1 MMTKT
6 GMWLTYIASCRSVF
20 ILQIVSKFFYN
31 YMTFS
36 LIDFPRIQDK
46 LLACWNQDKW
56 LYFILLALVL
66 FSTIWNLRWKRMQNN
81 TRIKYKPE
89 ADSTLEVVLTIVAYL
104 AIAFTINLDTYGFI
118 VSLVIL
124 IVLGIA
130 IVQTGNIQVCLY
142 FLLHG
147 YHIYTC
153 GNSKILTK
161 KSLEQYLLL
170 LDDSPD
176 GIEAR
181 ELTKNVYIIF
191 GNRQ

>member
-1 MMTKT
+1 MMTKI

-20 ILQIVSKFFYN
+20 ILQIISKFWYG
-31 YMTFS
+31 YTALDS
-36 LIDFPRIQDK
+36 VAFPKIQTRI
-46 LLACWNQDKW
+46 LACWAQDKW
-56 LYFILLALVL
+56 LYLILFGLIV
-66 FSTIWNLRWKRMQNN
+66 FSIIWDMRWERDKHN
-81 TRIKYKPE
+81 TRIKFRPE
-89 ADSTLEVVLTIVAYL
+89 EDSTLEAALTIVAYL
-104 AIAFTINLDTYGFI
+104 AIAFTINLDAYGII

-124 IVLGIA
+124 VVLGIA
-130 IVQTGNIQVCLY
+130 IVQTGNMQVCLY

-153 GNSKILTK
+153 GKNKILTK

-181 ELTKNVYIIF
+181 ELTPKVYIVYE
-191 GNRQ
+191 NR